1 MTTFYNTTQE
11 SGAELRQSKAKAGAQ
26 DELILDYFRQWPDKR
41 FSPEEIH
48 EALFTSRTPLTS
60 IRRAI
65 NTLEKG
71 LFIRKSGHMVNGIFG
86 KLVNTYELST
96 GNNNQLKLI

>member
-1 MTTFYNTTQE
+1 MFYNSNTE

-26 DELILDYFRQWPDKR
+26 DELILDYFRQHPDKL

-60 IRRAI
+60 IRRAM

-71 LFIRKSGHMVNGIFG
+71 MYIRKSGYLINGIFG
-86 KLVNTYELST
+86 KLVNTYKLSME
-96 GNNNQLKLI
+96 NNQLKLI